1 MRIRLVM
8 TEPYLTTDQLASR
21 WGVSP
26 ATIKGQR
33 ARGNGPQYYRAP
45 LIALPRGTPRV
56 RYPLSQVLAFEQA
69 NNITPINP

>member
-1 MRIRLVM
+1 M
-8 TEPYLTTDQLASR
+8 TEPYLTTDQLAAR

-33 ARGNGPQYYRAP
+33 HRGNGPAYYRAG
-45 LIALPRGTPRV
+45 LIGLPRGAPRV
-56 RYPLSQVLAFEQA
+56 RYLLSQVLAFEEA